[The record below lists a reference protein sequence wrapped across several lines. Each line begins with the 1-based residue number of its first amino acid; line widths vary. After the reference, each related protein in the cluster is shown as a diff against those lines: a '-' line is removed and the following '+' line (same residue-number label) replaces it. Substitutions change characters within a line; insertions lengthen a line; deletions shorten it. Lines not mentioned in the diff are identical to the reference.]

1 MPLQISYL
9 QGRKLRLRIFQYT
22 KLESDIPF
30 ILNSLPFSISV
41 SQMDR
46 MKWDPVRNF
55 SCLTSIGTLTNKA
68 NRKIASD
75 IPCIT

>member
-9 QGRKLRLRIFQYT
+9 QVRKLRLRIFQYT
-22 KLESDIPF
+22 ELESDILS

-46 MKWDPVRNF
+46 MKWDPARNV
-55 SCLTSIGTLTNKA
+55 SCLTSIGILTNKA

-75 IPCIT
+75 IP